1 MQERLFS
8 AFWVPVLVILLTIGI
23 IAGIGELLLA
33 MAEAKEELSGVKEPY
48 AVIVATALALLILIG
63 ATIVARSGRKAS

>member
-8 AFWVPVLVILLTIGI
+8 AFWVPVLVILLAIGI
-23 IAGIGELLLA
+23 ITGIGELLLA
-33 MAEAKEELSGVKEPY
+33 MAKVKEELSGVKEPY
-48 AVIVATALALLILIG
+48 AVIVAIALALLVLFV